1 MFKYFI
7 YARKSSDREDRQVQ
21 SIDDQRGVLL
31 DIAAKRNLHVE
42 KIFEE
47 SASAKDP
54 GRPIFNQMLKRI
66 EKGEANG
73 ILCWKLNRLTRN
85 LADAGRIGQALQDEI
100 IKHIVTVDREFHPAD
115 NVLVMQFE
123 FGEATQYI
131 RNLRTDVKRGMLRR
145 LKDGH
150 YTH

>member
-1 MFKYFI
+1 
-7 YARKSSDREDRQVQ
+7 
-21 SIDDQRGVLL
+21 
-31 DIAAKRNLHVE
+31 
-42 KIFEE
+42 
-47 SASAKDP
+47 
-54 GRPIFNQMLKRI
+54 MLKRI

-100 IKHIVTVDREFHPAD
+100 IQHIVTVDREFYPTD

-145 LKDGH
+145 LKEGH
-150 YTH
+150 YPFPAPLGYINDRNTRTIVPDPERFDLIKKMWDLMLTGKYTPAKIR